1 MDSGTAGPR
10 GLHRELGLTD
20 LVLAQVLNVVGS
32 LWVGIAARLGRAHMV
47 FWLAAMA
54 LFYLPLAAVVIWLN
68 RLLPLEGGL
77 YQWAKAGFG
86 EMAGFLTA
94 WNLWF
99 YAVVSAASILFVIPT
114 DISFIIGPSA
124 AWLPAS
130 KLATLALIG
139 IAIAAITLVAIHGLD
154 IAKWLHNTGSV
165 MILLA
170 YVILLGLPIWALVR
184 GTIPHYDALPLV
196 WPKLSWYSLA
206 IFGQMSVGGLSGFEY
221 VAILAGECRKPE
233 KTIGRSVIIATPIIA
248 LMFILGTSSVLAFL
262 SGQSINVI
270 GPIPQTMRA
279 AMGPRMAPF
288 GIALLLGR
296 AVAAA
301 SLLFTGL
308 TRLPMTA
315 GWDCLVPAWFSRLN
329 PRRGT
334 PVHSILFTAALMMA
348 LILLSM
354 LGVHEQE
361 ASQLLTVASSAHY
374 AIAYAALFAIPLF
387 GARALVSRLP
397 AWLKWPAAAG
407 LMTSLV
413 CLGIT
418 VYPIVD
424 VVSRTAYAA
433 KICAVVVIVNGLGIA
448 IYRARPGRA
457 G

>member
-1 MDSGTAGPR
+1 
-10 GLHRELGLTD
+10 
-20 LVLAQVLNVVGS
+20 
-32 LWVGIAARLGRAHMV
+32 
-47 FWLAAMA
+47 MA
-54 LFYLPLAAVVIWLN
+54 LFYLPLAAVVVWLN
-68 RLLPLEGGL
+68 RLMPLEGGL

-114 DISFIIGPSA
+114 DISFMIGPGA
-124 AWLPAS
+124 AWLPGN
-130 KLATLALIG
+130 KLAAPALIG
-139 IAIAAITLVAIHGLD
+139 VAMAVITLVAIHGLD
-154 IAKWLHNTGSV
+154 VAKWLHNSGSV
-165 MILLA
+165 MILAA
-170 YVILLGLPIWALVR
+170 YVILLGLPVWALVR
-184 GTIPHYDALPLV
+184 GAIPHYDPLPWA
-196 WPKLSWYSLA
+196 WPKLNSYNLA
-206 IFGQMSVGGLSGFEY
+206 VFGQMSVGGLSGFEY

-233 KTIGRSVIIATPIIA
+233 KTIGRSVVIATPIIA

-262 SGQSINVI
+262 SGQEINVI

-279 AMGPRMAPF
+279 AMGPGMAPF
-288 GIALLLGR
+288 AILLLLGR
-296 AVAAA
+296 AIAAA

-315 GWDCLVPAWFSRLN
+315 GWDRLVPAWFSHLD

-354 LGVHEQE
+354 LGVREQE
-361 ASQLLTVASSAHY
+361 ASQLLTVAATAHY

-387 GARALVSRLP
+387 GARALASRLP
-397 AWLKWPAAAG
+397 AWLKFPAAAG
-407 LMTSLV
+407 LFTSLV
-413 CLGIT
+413 SLAIT
-418 VYPIVD
+418 VRPIVD

-433 KICAVVVIVNGLGIA
+433 KICTVVAIVNGLGIV
-448 IYRARPGRA
+448 IYRARPGRV